1 MKKNKNKKPLIR
13 ALEPRILFD
22 GAAVTTAVEVLDNT
36 SFTQTSASTT
46 DTSTT
51 TDSTQINNT
60 ANSTDSTQINDATT
74 VTPDSLSEPIS
85 IQSGDIFIITTDI
98 PNYEQTANNLGSDF
112 KVLVLDQNSAD
123 LESQILDATKDLDS
137 ELNVHIIT
145 ANQSKDKLL
154 VGGFNSVNDLT
165 SELTS
170 DSKLYDLDSLTT
182 QDYTPSGEGQVIIID
197 ESVSYTQNILDTI
210 PNDWKVIT
218 INSQEDGLSQI
229 LEKLEGSSNLSTIHI
244 FSHGNSGEIIL
255 GNLVLDSN
263 TIEQRADD
271 LAKLGTYL
279 NLNGDI
285 LLYGC
290 DVSSGY
296 IGEEFVNLLA
306 QKTSADVAASDDAT
320 GSYIASADF
329 DLETTSGSVESS
341 TLEVDTNGQIL
352 GSITTHNINLF
363 RDSKR
368 LILQAS
374 GEGGSGI
381 WSSAENNWVD
391 VYNTD
396 RIVPYL
402 AWKTVTEKFLFWSW
416 TFDVPY
422 TENYNY
428 GTGVRYTEN
437 KFTIANN
444 STYDIRATIS
454 DQLKNYLGGE
464 KTASST
470 ENFALYKGSF
480 DKYNPLK
487 NLVTAS
493 EGWLGEYIYRGELEK
508 GDYVLVTSFDT
519 FAFAFFKV
527 DVNYAEQMYG
537 NGKLTVENLNKAPV
551 WGTIADQTISG
562 DGIKNIVATTWSNVS
577 DADGDEITVS
587 ATLSTGDPLPTWLKF
602 NPNTLTFSGNPPE
615 NTGTLSIRLNAF
627 DGQETGYKYFKLIF
641 TNDNDRPILANEIKD
656 TTWDGEGS
664 FSYQIPVGTFT
675 DSDPSDD
682 NFTYTAKLADGSALP
697 SWLTISNTGLI
708 SGNPPA
714 GYPSL
719 TIVVTA
725 NDGSNQSNA
734 TQTDT
739 FVLHLKNNND
749 IPSLTNTAISI
760 DEDTTYT
767 FKAADFA
774 YTDLDT
780 HAFDST
786 LIGNGKTI
794 QSIRVIELPQ
804 NGTLWLDTNSNGVL
818 NDGEKVLLNQ
828 VILATNFSKLK
839 YTPNENWAGHNA
851 LDPLPAL
858 KNGPDSFKW
867 TSFDG
872 YNDSSNT
879 ATTTLNVKIL
889 NDDPKLSFS
898 AGKTLNVRP
907 TGGAALNPV
916 YVDQGLNLIDVDALY
931 SNDMLYDTIYG
942 VSITITDSVTNKFV
956 IGDKLSIVDATGFT
970 ISYDS
975 VNGILTIEKAG
986 GARASE
992 YQAILRTLQFSSTD
1006 TTNNNLRTLGLT
1018 FRTQGVGSKT
1028 AAYFD
1033 GADDYIETMNASIPT
1048 TGNFTIST
1056 WAQLS
1061 TPANLATGQYTIF
1074 GQGES
1079 ANNNNIFLQVVKNS
1093 DNTYNLRIGNLW
1105 NISGTEISSLLSD
1118 GKWHQYTIT
1127 RSGTG
1132 TSDGSLYIDGKYIG
1146 SGDINTNITAGY
1158 GLRIGRLYDSVI
1170 NNGSDWL
1177 GYWKGSISDLRVY
1190 NTVLSSTDIQK
1201 SLSNTLV
1208 GNETGLKAWYKLV
1221 SDYKNYASVS
1231 DGGNAVVFKQA
1242 NYGYSIKTGHYYKL
1256 DTTERNYADANLN
1269 AQNSTYASENGY
1281 LVRIDDSLSAS
1292 ELEVVKLMNS
1302 LYGSTVTLV
1311 GAERYNSNGDWYWT
1325 AGPDSD
1331 TYFTHTGNDGL
1342 DNDPVTPKTYNE
1354 WWSGEFGQ
1362 GNWKSYNWN
1371 VSNLKTEMTF
1381 DLYAW
1386 DSWDNEVLAINI
1398 NDTRLYNIQSNYQS
1412 SWNNNS
1418 TYNGSM
1424 NINGYNISFSIVPS
1438 EYRNIGQSSEW
1449 SDKIFKVTVNIPEN
1463 FTSNLKLSIG
1473 ALTDSDLNDESGEVN
1488 NISIKTFNP
1497 EYEKDK
1503 AFINLNGY
1511 IDNLYPNQKYWSLIE
1526 YGNKGEVLTAPS
1538 LFTTTNISS
1547 LDKYVN
1553 ETRSITVRATNNAPT
1568 ATESW
1573 STTAINEDSSY
1584 TFKVTDFTSKF
1595 SDSDGDTLSKITI
1608 TQIPDSSI
1616 GTLTLNGK
1624 TLENNA
1630 EIPTGDLDKLIF
1642 KPTAN
1647 YSGDVTFKYKGSDGY
1662 LNTNESTVTIKVNP
1676 LNDAPVLT
1684 SDQTLKVINE
1694 DIVNIDNIG
1703 QTIASII
1710 TDGTITDADGNPIE
1724 AIAITSVNNS
1734 YGTWQY
1740 STNSGTSWT
1749 PISNTTGAKVSLAS
1763 KALLLDSNSLV
1774 RFIPNENF
1782 FGTSTFEFRAWDK
1795 SSGIVGGTTDPYL
1808 LGGNSSVSAE
1818 VKTASITINAINDIP
1833 TTENKTIEIN
1843 EDEDYIFTLSDFK
1856 FNDVDKND
1864 VLTSVKIESLPS
1876 FGVIKLNGE
1885 AVSEGAIITKANIDA
1900 GLLTYI
1906 TAQDGFGKPYTTF
1919 TFSVNDGIA
1928 NSIPATITLNATDT
1942 NDAPTNIAW
1951 ASGGSVAEDKYSTS
1965 STSVVVGKLSATDP
1979 NTGDTLRFVQL
1990 SNNKFVINP
1999 DGTVKLAISPKDL
2012 NGNNVAL
2019 LDYELNQT
2027 EKIKVKVIDSQGLSY
2042 ETEITV
2048 NVTDIAEKTPSLY
2061 TNVLYATKGTVT
2073 TLTESNIR
2081 TVDADTA
2088 NENLIYTVKQE
2099 IVGGKLFID
2108 NNGNGTYNEGID
2120 SLLGPESEEAP
2131 EYEANFTH
2139 ADVVAGKIKFYK
2151 DDTQTNAKISLSVTD
2166 GTSSDEGLVIV
2177 IVSNPPVLSAQIEDQ
2192 EWGVSGSQSFT
2203 IPASTF
2209 TDADYDVLTYS
2220 AKLSDGKD
2228 LPTWL
2233 SFDSKTGK
2241 FYGEPTGMVD
2251 GDTISITV
2259 TATDG
2264 RTTPATDTFIITFKD
2279 SITKPILANPLP
2291 EYIEFNGSGNKEY
2304 SIPTDTFSNSLANTT
2319 LTYTATLGNGNA
2331 LPSWLSF
2338 DPTTQKFSGNPP
2350 ASAVGE
2356 PLIIKITAS
2365 NGTTTSTTIKLYV
2378 SDSNDIPVN
2387 SATISD
2393 KVITDSNTYTY
2404 TILKSTFTDGDK
2416 DNITLSLTT
2425 TDGTELPSW
2434 VKYSTDS
2441 NGNLIITA
2449 KAPAGAGTEN
2459 LRVIGRDGFGG
2470 ESISNFKITYSGG
2483 ANESPQVRTSEGIFY
2498 MENGSLKTSS
2508 YGALEKFSIL
2518 AGKTAT
2524 ITTTYLDENDADDD
2538 GIGLTYT
2545 LVNEPLYGQ
2554 LWLDIDGSGTINGSE
2569 KTLNSGDTF
2578 TQKDIDDKKLKYK
2591 HTAPNTT
2598 DDKFTFNLKD
2608 GGEDNSVEL
2617 KNITFNIDVL
2627 DNPEKLS
2634 MISVKRY
2641 IPTDALTNEDEVKFK
2656 VKFNRVTYG
2665 VDKTDFIVTG
2675 SGNSGATVS
2684 KVEYIGSNEYMV
2696 SVSNIA
2702 SSSGDIGLALNSDTN
2717 IITNGGSAIDKTFI
2731 TPINEIFTLDN
2742 KAPSV
2747 TIISD
2752 RTIYAGTTP
2761 FKADIV
2767 FSEKVKNLTLDD
2779 ISSTN
2784 ATISNIIQINDF
2796 TYQVV
2801 VTPTNGTGNITL
2813 DFAKDKVN
2821 DIAGNLNTD
2830 ALQVIIYENK
2840 APSLTIITTDSN
2852 SGTLGS
2858 TDANSGAG
2866 EKLLYSITGQI
2877 ADTTQDGFTHSKK
2890 GVYGTLYINENT
2902 GAYKFVPNSDA
2913 IAEADKT
2920 ETENFQFNVTDSLG
2934 AKDSKNFTITVDGV
2948 NDAPVISVKAGN
2960 SASAELTET
2969 DTTLSAKGSL
2979 TLKDL
2984 DKGQTL
2990 SVSVD
2995 SLTKNGV
3002 ASGDTA
3008 LLSMLTLS
3016 NDLNIINWEFNSKTE
3031 AFNYLAKDE
3040 TLTLTY
3046 TIKATDSYTTSAN
3059 DTQTIVIT
3067 ITGTNDAPKI
3077 TASTITALSNAS
3089 SIATAGGTL
3098 SFSDID
3104 TTTPTA
3110 SFIKANDVSYVTTR
3124 SGGGSFSLNADTI
3137 TALQNALN
3145 LNPAGTWSYSLDTTQ
3160 LKDDVAAKILSGD
3173 KIVVTYKVTVDDGKG
3188 GTTTKDL
3195 KFILIGD
3202 GTGAKLSFND
3212 DTGSIT
3218 EGSKLY
3224 DSGALTLDSLE
3235 TITSAS
3241 VNSTVKITSSSIDL
3255 TKYPTQIEA
3264 IKGAFSVTN
3273 KSTSVDWAFNIS
3285 EANLDFLP
3293 LGETVTAVFKID
3305 INSDTTSK
3313 TVTILITGTNDT
3325 PVITSSVSNA
3335 RGTVTEAGYSAI
3347 GTPSATGTLTSTDVD
3362 SGATATWTLDKT
3374 TGTYGN
3380 ISIDST
3386 GKWTYTLDESKV
3398 SILEVGDKKTEIFT
3412 ATITDDKG
3420 ATAQQTI
3427 LIEVNGTNDA
3437 PVITAPTTILYENT
3451 FNSQTG
3457 KLIVVDDGNDTKTYS
3472 IDGQNIDTT
3481 ENGFTHSKKG
3491 VYGTLYINEIT
3502 GDYKFVPNE
3511 SAIKALTENSSE
3523 IFKFTV
3529 TDSLGA
3535 NSKQDLTINFKGAND
3550 APTISVGINDSD
3562 SKSIY
3567 ETNTT
3572 LTSSGTLI
3580 VTDVDIAQIVTSKV
3594 QSMTIDGVGST
3605 DTTALG
3611 WLTLN
3616 ADTILNNSETTDTL
3630 TWTFNSGSEYFD
3642 SLGQGDTK
3650 ILVYTIR
3657 VNDGVVDTDK
3667 TVTITILGTN
3677 DAPKITVETGDST
3690 SVTLEESNETLSASD
3705 TLTVNEI
3712 EPNDTIT
3719 ASIESVTVNSSSTV
3733 SNLAL
3738 PSNAILKAMLSLD
3751 KSSLL
3756 TDNVN
3761 TIEALTW
3768 TFNSGIEHF
3777 DYIASGEK
3785 LVLDYVVRVI
3795 DSANPAKID
3804 TKTITITINGSN
3816 DTPIIDT
3823 YASNDVNINGII
3835 NSGKPFELADKG
3847 TIVFSDVDFSNKPT
3861 TSKALNTITAY
3872 RRDGTTTFTL
3882 TDAQKNSIIDGFKIS
3897 SGADN
3902 TNNGNI
3908 NWEYAISQSN
3918 IDFLGSGEQVTVIF
3932 TISVD
3937 DGKGGI
3943 DTQDITIKLTGENKT
3958 PILTEATKNINE
3970 TNDAINTTIEMTAS
3984 DANLTD
3990 ILTVSVE
3997 SGTYQLN
4004 GEAPRTMSDAE
4015 KSWLSLQNYT
4025 VSNGTPFNW
4034 DFKTGSTTFNEL
4046 NTGKTVKLV
4055 YTVKVIDDAPIEVRA
4070 FSTKTV
4076 TVTITGTNDAP
4087 VAVVDVAE
4095 TTENS
4100 AITID
4105 VLAND
4110 IDADSADNSSNFT
4123 LKEASITTNSHSA
4136 GYNPS
4141 NVPLTQFATVS
4152 IVDNKLVFNP
4162 NSEFDYLAVGETASV
4177 VVTYTMSDNEG
4188 LTSTSTATI
4197 TIKGTNDTPII
4208 TLEASDNASEDF
4220 VESINNVTTSGTLSL
4235 NDKDTTNT
4243 VTATVDSVVVA
4254 GTAQVGTKT
4263 TDYFKPMLSLSS
4275 ENILNN
4281 TQNDGIITWN
4291 FDSKT
4296 DVFDYIAKDE
4306 VLILTYKIKATDSN
4320 GDFAIQ
4326 DVVIKVTGTND
4337 APVLNA
4343 IPSTTYIDTALNDS
4357 FADYSG
4363 TLVSSDVDLID
4374 GKTYSI
4380 TNQVEDTTQAGFTHS
4395 KFGNYGILYLNEISG
4410 TYKYIANNAKVQE
4423 LTTTVTDDFVFIVT
4437 DTSLDASTASQTF
4450 SIIIEGANDRPVIS
4464 SSGIGNVTET
4474 NGTLTSSGTLSVTDL
4489 DTAQTVSVSVV
4500 DVIASGVTT
4509 GLISNNVKLFEMLS
4523 LDSGNVIDNTSTTGN
4538 INWKFNS
4545 GNEAFNYLANGE
4557 VLTLTYTIKATDS
4570 ALQDSA
4576 NQTVVITIVGTND
4589 APNVTVENID
4599 VASKNL
4605 NETNITLKTQGT
4617 LTVSDIDRTDVITTS
4632 YEVVSVQKDLNG
4644 NVMPIDKNEPINQL
4658 LKDMLA
4664 ITQTPIDGTSQTG
4677 TINWT
4682 FDSKGETFDYLA
4694 SGETLTLTYTIKASD
4709 DNNPIASDTQTITIT
4724 IVGTNDTPKVLA
4736 DNIDTK
4742 TPFGKEFVQEIAYL
4756 FSDVDV
4762 TDKFTFTTSKLPQGL
4777 SIDKNTGIISGRAVE
4792 PGNFTITI
4800 TASDSGN
4807 PTLSVSRTF
4816 NLLVIA
4822 PPQNLSTDTTSTRNT
4837 NETAQ
4842 QIVKEITVD
4851 RINDTITAFSSSSNS
4866 LIETIGTKNQVE
4878 QLLNSMNSNTLG
4890 GKNGSTNSNLDIS
4903 RTELTSI
4910 GQTTSNNP
4918 NDKII
4923 TANANLNLDR
4933 TGKVNTNDK
4942 ANQAFQ
4948 TLGLTIEKISLAQ
4961 DQIEIKL
4968 LDTRVGQKYSVT
4980 LANGNELPE
4989 GLSFDPNTGKII
5001 GVLPEGVTELN
5012 ISIKALSNDGT
5023 TRVLNLKIDLK
5034 ELKKKQSAFNT
5045 LSEQVEKQSFKMS
5058 DYGSFINSLISKA
5071 V

>member
-51 TDSTQINNT
+51 TDSAQINNT

-396 RIVPYL
+396 RIVPYIV
-402 AWKTVTEKFLFWSW
+402 WKTETVKVLFWSW

-627 DGQETGYKYFKLIF
+627 DGQETGYKDFKLIF

-697 SWLTISNTGLI
+697 SWLTISSTGLI

-725 NDGSNQSNA
+725 NDGSGQSNA

-794 QSIRVIELPQ
+794 QSIRVLELPQ

-818 NDGEKVLLNQ
+818 NDGEKVSLNQ

-1006 TTNNNLRTLGLT
+1006 TSNNNLRTLGLT

-1146 SGDINTNITAGY
+1146 SGDINTNIIAGY

-1170 NNGSDWL
+1170 NNGSDWTA
-1177 GYWKGSISDLRVY
+1177 YWQGSISDLRVY

-1208 GNETGLKAWYKLV
+1208 GNETGLRAWYKLT
-1221 SDYKNYASVS
+1221 SDYKNYAFASS

-1242 NYGYSIKTGHYYKL
+1242 NYGYSIKTGHYYYL
-1256 DTTERNYADANLN
+1256 NRISQNYSDATNT
-1269 AQNSTYASENGY
+1269 AQNSVYASENGY
-1281 LVRIDDSLSAS
+1281 LVRIDDSLSTS

-1311 GAERYNSNGDWYWT
+1311 GAERSYSNGAWYWT

-1331 TYFTHTGNDGL
+1331 TYFTHTANDGL
-1342 DNDPVTPKTYNE
+1342 DNDPIVPKTYTQG
-1354 WWSGEFGQ
+1354 WSGEFGQ
-1362 GNWKSYNWN
+1362 GNWRSYNWDI
-1371 VSNLKTEMTF
+1371 SNLKTEMTF

-1398 NDTRLYNIQSNYQS
+1398 NDTRLYNIQSNYES

-1438 EYRNIGQSSEW
+1438 QYGNLGQSASF
-1449 SDKIFKVTVNIPEN
+1449 SDKIFRVTVNIPEN
-1463 FTSNLKLSIG
+1463 FAYNLKLSIG
-1473 ALTDSDLNDESGEVN
+1473 ALTDSDLNDESGEITNV
-1488 NISIKTFNP
+1488 SIKTFNP
-1497 EYEKDK
+1497 EYERDK
-1503 AFINLNGY
+1503 SFINTNGY
-1511 IDNLYPNQKYWSLIE
+1511 IDNLYPNQSYWSLIE

-1538 LFTTTNISS
+1538 LFTTTNVSS

-1568 ATESW
+1568 ATASW

-1684 SDQTLKVINE
+1684 SDQTLQAINE
-1694 DIVNIDNIG
+1694 DITNTDNIG

-1710 TDGTITDADGNPIE
+1710 TEGTITDADGNPIE

-1740 STNSGTSWT
+1740 STNGGTSWT
-1749 PISNTTGAKVSLAS
+1749 PISNTTGAKVSLSS

-1795 SSGIVGGTTDPYL
+1795 SSGIVGGTTDPYA

-1818 VKTASITINAINDIP
+1818 VKIASIIINPINDIP

-1856 FNDVDKND
+1856 FSDIDTND
-1864 VLTSVKIESLPS
+1864 VLTSVKIESLPLV
-1876 FGVIKLNGE
+1876 GIIKLNGNN
-1885 AVSEGAIITKANIDA
+1885 VLSGAKISNQDIKD
-1900 GLLTYI
+1900 GKLTYI
-1906 TAQDGFGKPYTTF
+1906 TDLDGFGAPYTTF

-1979 NTGDTLRFVQL
+1979 NTNDTLRFVQL

-2012 NGNNVAL
+2012 SGNSVAL

-2027 EKIKVKVIDSQGLSY
+2027 EKIEVKVIDSQGLSY

-2048 NVTDIAEKTPSLY
+2048 NVTDVAENTPSLY

-2177 IVSNPPVLSAQIEDQ
+2177 IVSNPPVLSAPIEDQ
-2192 EWGVSGSQSFT
+2192 EWGVSGSQSFS

-2209 TDADYDVLTYS
+2209 TDADFDILTYS
-2220 AKLSDGKD
+2220 AKLSNGDP
-2228 LPTWL
+2228 LPSWL

-2241 FYGEPTGMVD
+2241 FSGTPDGMKNA
-2251 GDTISITV
+2251 DTISITV

-2264 RTTPATDTFIITFKD
+2264 RTTPATDTFIITFKG

-2291 EYIEFNGSGNKEY
+2291 EYIEFNGSGDKSY
-2304 SIPTDTFSNSLANTT
+2304 TIPAGTFSDPTSNGI
-2319 LTYTATLGNGNA
+2319 TYTATLADGKP
-2331 LPSWLSF
+2331 LPSWLKF
-2338 DPTTQKFSGNPP
+2338 NDETQTFSGNPP
-2350 ASAVGE
+2350 ASAVSE

-2387 SATISD
+2387 SQTISD

-2404 TILKSTFTDGDK
+2404 TILKSTFSDGDK
-2416 DNITLSLTT
+2416 DNITLSLATK
-2425 TDGTELPSW
+2425 DGTELPSW
-2434 VKYSTDS
+2434 VKYSIDES
-2441 NGNLIITA
+2441 NGNLIITV

-2483 ANESPQVRTSEGIFY
+2483 VNESPQVRTSEGIFY

-2608 GGEDNSVEL
+2608 GGEDGSVEL

-2627 DNPEKLS
+2627 DNPTNLS

-2641 IPTDALTNEDEVKFK
+2641 IPIDALTNEDEVKFK
-2656 VKFNRVTYG
+2656 VKFNAVTYG
-2665 VDKTDFIVTG
+2665 VDASDFVVTG
-2675 SGNSGATVS
+2675 SANSEATIS

-2696 SVSNIA
+2696 SI
-2702 SSSGDIGLALNSDTN
+2702 SGITENDGTLGLKLATTPT
-2717 IITNGGSAIDKTFI
+2717 IITTGGSAIDKTFI

-2742 KAPSV
+2742 KAPIV
-2747 TIISD
+2747 TITSD

-2830 ALQVIIYENK
+2830 ALQVIIYENN
-2840 APSLTIITTDSN
+2840 APSLTTDKTNAEVNNLNDPITGKLN
-2852 SGTLGS
+2852 SA
-2858 TDANSGAG
+2858 DDNNSVAG

-2877 ADTTQDGFTHSKK
+2877 KDTTLNGFTHSKK
-2890 GVYGTLYINENT
+2890 GVYGTLYINETT
-2902 GAYKFVPNSDA
+2902 GDYKFVPNSDA

-2934 AKDSKNFTITVDGV
+2934 AKDSKPFTITVNGV
-2948 NDAPVISVKAGN
+2948 NDSPVISVETGN

-3002 ASGDTA
+3002 ASDDTA

-3046 TIKATDSYTTSAN
+3046 TIKATDSYTPSAN

-3077 TASTITALSNAS
+3077 TASAITALSNAS
-3089 SIATAGGTL
+3089 STVTAEGSL

-3104 TTTPTA
+3104 KSDSPTA
-3110 SFIKANDVSYVTTR
+3110 SFIKANDVSYVATR
-3124 SGGGSFSLNADTI
+3124 SGDVSFNLDPNTI

-3145 LNPAGTWSYSLDTTQ
+3145 LNPAGTWSYSLDTTP
-3160 LKDDVAAKILSGD
+3160 LKDSSNNLIASGD
-3173 KIVVTYKVTVDDGKG
+3173 KIVVTYKVTVNDEKG

-3202 GTGAKLSFND
+3202 GTGAKLSIND
-3212 DTGSIT
+3212 DTGSII
-3218 EGSKLY
+3218 EGSKLT
-3224 DSGALTLDSLE
+3224 DSGRLNFNGTPIKTNISINDSTSLT
-3235 TITSAS
+3235 
-3241 VNSTVKITSSSIDL
+3241 
-3255 TKYPTQIEA
+3255 PTQIDT
-3264 IKGAFSVTN
+3264 IKSGLKITPTTDGNATN
-3273 KSTSVDWAFNIS
+3273 WEYSLTEDKI
-3285 EANLDFLP
+3285 DFLAE
-3293 LGETVTAVFKID
+3293 GQTVTAKFDVGDSALLFSGDDKVSIPSPTLD
-3305 INSDTTSK
+3305 DSFTVELWIKLDAPTSDWQAVLDKGRYTDPRDWYIITNNTNNELIMGYDYFTNADNQPEDHNQIFLNLNDLNWHHVAFSYDKTNFTWTAYLDGVSKGTFTKEYTPTTNSILLGNNNNNGGSKVELNELRIWNDVRTKNEIIANMNSVISNPTGESNLLSYYKFDETSGTTIVDSK
-3313 TVTILITGTNDT
+3313 GNNNGTIETNSPTWIGSSSPLTITITGTNDA
-3325 PVITSSVSNA
+3325 PVITSTVESA
-3335 RGTVTEAGYSAI
+3335 RGSVTEAGYSAS

-3362 SGATATWTLDKT
+3362 SGATATWSLDKT

-3380 ISIDST
+3380 ISIDSS

-3412 ATITDDKG
+3412 ATVTDDKG

-3457 KLIVVDDGNDTKTYS
+3457 KLTVVDDGNDTKTYS
-3472 IDGQNIDTT
+3472 IDGQSIDTT
-3481 ENGFTHSKKG
+3481 QNGFTHSKKG
-3491 VYGTLYINEIT
+3491 VYGTIYINELT
-3502 GDYKFVPNE
+3502 GDYKFIPNE
-3511 SAIKALTENSSE
+3511 SSIKALTQDGFETFS
-3523 IFKFTV
+3523 FTV

-3550 APTISVGINDSD
+3550 APTITVGTNDSD
-3562 SKSIY
+3562 SKEIY

-3580 VTDVDIAQIVTSKV
+3580 VTDVDIAQKVSSLVV
-3594 QSMTIDGVGST
+3594 QSMKIDGETST
-3605 DTTALG
+3605 DATALG

-3616 ADTILNNSETTDTL
+3616 TTEILNNTETTDTL
-3630 TWTFNSGSEYFD
+3630 TWTFNSGSEYFN
-3642 SLGQGDTK
+3642 SLSQGETK
-3650 ILVYTIR
+3650 TLVYTIT
-3657 VNDGVVDTDK
+3657 VSDGSASASK
-3667 TVTITILGTN
+3667 TVTITIKGTN
-3677 DAPKITVETGDST
+3677 DAPTITVVSGDSAT
-3690 SVTLEESNETLSASD
+3690 ATLTESNETLSAND

-3719 ASIESVTVNSSSTV
+3719 ATVESVNVNSSSTV
-3733 SNLAL
+3733 SNLVL
-3738 PSNAILKAMLSLD
+3738 PSNTILKAMLSLSPLSKLGD
-3751 KSSLL
+3751 SSNT
-3756 TDNVN
+3756 TDTVDP
-3761 TIEALTW
+3761 LTW
-3768 TFNSGIEHF
+3768 TFNSGSEHF

-3816 DTPIIDT
+3816 DTPVIDT
-3823 YASNDVNINGII
+3823 YASNDVNINGVI

-3872 RRDGTTTFTL
+3872 KRDGTTTFTL

-4046 NTGKTVKLV
+4046 NTGETVKLV

-4136 GYNPS
+4136 GYNAS

-4220 VESINNVTTSGTLSL
+4220 VESINNVTTSGKLSL

-4254 GTAQVGTKT
+4254 GTAQVGSKT
-4263 TDYFKPMLSLSS
+4263 NDYFKSMLTLNS

-4337 APVLNA
+4337 SPILNTVLE
-4343 IPSTTYIDTALNDS
+4343 TTYTDTNVDDTFES
-4357 FADYSG
+4357 YNG
-4363 TLVSSDVDLID
+4363 TLVANDVDISD
-4374 GKTYSI
+4374 IKTYSI
-4380 TNQVEDTTQAGFTHS
+4380 AGQKEDIAQTGFTHS
-4395 KFGNYGILYLNEISG
+4395 KLGNYGNLYINSVTG
-4410 TYKYIANNAKVQE
+4410 AYKYIPNDVKIEE
-4423 LTTTVTDDFVFIVT
+4423 LTTNEVDEFTFSVTDD
-4437 DTSLDASTASQTF
+4437 SQ
-4450 SIIIEGANDRPVIS
+4450 E
-4464 SSGIGNVTET
+4464 
-4474 NGTLTSSGTLSVTDL
+4474 
-4489 DTAQTVSVSVV
+4489 
-4500 DVIASGVTT
+4500 
-4509 GLISNNVKLFEMLS
+4509 
-4523 LDSGNVIDNTSTTGN
+4523 
-4538 INWKFNS
+4538 IN
-4545 GNEAFNYLANGE
+4545 
-4557 VLTLTYTIKATDS
+4557 
-4570 ALQDSA
+4570 
-4576 NQTVVITIVGTND
+4576 
-4589 APNVTVENID
+4589 NID
-4599 VASKNL
+4599 SKIFRVNL
-4605 NETNITLKTQGT
+4605 LG
-4617 LTVSDIDRTDVITTS
+4617 V
-4632 YEVVSVQKDLNG
+4632 
-4644 NVMPIDKNEPINQL
+4644 
-4658 LKDMLA
+4658 
-4664 ITQTPIDGTSQTG
+4664 
-4677 TINWT
+4677 
-4682 FDSKGETFDYLA
+4682 
-4694 SGETLTLTYTIKASD
+4694 
-4709 DNNPIASDTQTITIT
+4709 
-4724 IVGTNDTPKVLA
+4724 NDTPRVLGN
-4736 DNIDTK
+4736 NIDAK
-4742 TPFGKEFVQEIAYL
+4742 TSFGEVFNQETAYL
-4756 FSDVDV
+4756 FSDIDRGHIL
-4762 TDKFTFTTSKLPQGL
+4762 TFTTSKLPQGL

-4822 PPQNLSTDTTSTRNT
+4822 PPQNSSTDTTATRNT

-4851 RINDTITAFSSSSNS
+4851 RINDTITAFSSTNS
-4866 LIETIGTKNQVE
+4866 MTETAGNKNQVE
-4878 QLLNSMNSNTLG
+4878 QLINGTNNVLS
-4890 GKNGSTNSNLDIS
+4890 GKNGTAGTNLDIS
-4903 RTELTSI
+4903 RTELTSL

-4923 TANANLNLDR
+4923 TANANLNLDQ

>member
-1 MKKNKNKKPLIR
+1 MKKSKNKKPLIR

-60 ANSTDSTQINDATT
+60 AISTDSTQINDATT

-329 DLETTSGSVESS
+329 DLETTSGNIESS
-341 TLEVDTNGQIL
+341 SLEVDTNGQIL

-363 RDSKR
+363 RDYSKR

-396 RIVPYL
+396 RIVPYIV
-402 AWKTVTEKFLFWSW
+402 WKTETVKVLFWSW

-615 NTGTLSIRLNAF
+615 NIGTLSIRLNAF
-627 DGQETGYKYFKLIF
+627 DGQETGYKDFKLIF

-675 DSDPSDD
+675 DSDPSLDS
-682 NFTYTAKLADGSALP
+682 FTYTAKLADGSALP
-697 SWLTISNTGLI
+697 SWLTISSTGLI

-725 NDGSNQSNA
+725 NDGSGQSNA

-739 FVLHLKNNND
+739 FVLNLKNNND

-774 YTDLDT
+774 YTDSDT
-780 HAFDST
+780 HAFDGT

-867 TSFDG
+867 TSSDG

-1093 DNTYNLRIGNLW
+1093 NNTYNLRIGNLW

-1170 NNGSDWL
+1170 NNGSDWP

-1208 GNETGLKAWYKLV
+1208 GNETGLKAWYKLT

-1242 NYGYSIKTGHYYKL
+1242 DYGYSIKTGHYYKL

-1438 EYRNIGQSSEW
+1438 EYRNIGQGSEW

-1538 LFTTTNISS
+1538 LFTTTNVSS

-1568 ATESW
+1568 ATASW

-1684 SDQTLKVINE
+1684 ADQTLQAINE
-1694 DIVNIDNIG
+1694 DITNTDNIG

-1710 TDGTITDADGNPIE
+1710 TDGTITDVDGNSIE

-1740 STNSGTSWT
+1740 STNGGTSWT
-1749 PISNTTGAKVSLAS
+1749 PISNTTGAKVSLSS

-1795 SSGIVGGTTDPYL
+1795 SSGTVGGTTDPYA

-1843 EDEDYIFTLSDFK
+1843 EDEAYVFTLGDFK
-1856 FNDVDKND
+1856 FSDIDTND

-1876 FGVIKLNGE
+1876 FGVIKLNGK

-2108 NNGNGTYNEGID
+2108 NNGNGIYNEGID

-2177 IVSNPPVLSAQIEDQ
+2177 IVSNPPVLSAPIEDQ

-2209 TDADYDVLTYS
+2209 TDADYDILTYS
-2220 AKLSDGKD
+2220 AKLSNGNP
-2228 LPTWL
+2228 LPSWL
-2233 SFDSKTGK
+2233 SFDTKTGK
-2241 FYGEPTGMVD
+2241 FSGTPDGMKNA
-2251 GDTISITV
+2251 DTISITV

-2291 EYIEFNGSGNKEY
+2291 EYIEFSGSGDKSY
-2304 SIPTDTFSNSLANTT
+2304 TIPANTFSDPTSNGI
-2319 LTYTATLGNGNA
+2319 TYTATLKDGKP

-2338 DPTTQKFSGNPP
+2338 DSSTRKFSGNPP

-2356 PLIIKITAS
+2356 PLILKITAS

-2416 DNITLSLTT
+2416 DNITLNLTT

-2434 VKYSTDS
+2434 IKYSTDS

-2518 AGKTAT
+2518 AEKTAT
-2524 ITTTYLDENDADDD
+2524 ITTTYLDENDPDDD

-2627 DNPEKLS
+2627 DNPTNLS

-2641 IPTDALTNEDEVKFK
+2641 IPIDALTNEDEVKFK
-2656 VKFNRVTYG
+2656 VKFNKVTYG
-2665 VDKTDFIVTG
+2665 VDKTDFTVTG

-2696 SVSNIA
+2696 SVSGITAND
-2702 SSSGDIGLALNSDTN
+2702 GDIGLALKDDTN
-2717 IITNGGSAIDKTFI
+2717 IITNGGSPIDKTFN

-2742 KAPSV
+2742 TAPTV
-2747 TIISD
+2747 TIIPD
-2752 RTIYAGTTP
+2752 RTIYTETTP

-2813 DFAKDKVN
+2813 DFAKEKVN

-2830 ALQVIIYENK
+2830 ASQVIIYENK
-2840 APSLTIITTDSN
+2840 APSLTTDK
-2852 SGTLGS
+2852 
-2858 TDANSGAG
+2858 TDAKVNNLNQPITGKLDSADYNNSVAG

-2877 ADTTQDGFTHSKK
+2877 KDTTLNGFTHSKK
-2890 GVYGTLYINENT
+2890 GVYGTLYINETT
-2902 GAYKFVPNSDA
+2902 GDYKFVPNSDA

-2934 AKDSKNFTITVDGV
+2934 AKDSKDFTITVNGV
-2948 NDAPVISVKAGN
+2948 NDAPVISVEAGN

-2990 SVSVD
+2990 SVSVY

-3002 ASGDTA
+3002 ASDDTA

-3016 NDLNIINWEFNSKTE
+3016 NDLNSINWEFNSKTE
-3031 AFNYLAKDE
+3031 AFDYLAKDE
-3040 TLTLTY
+3040 TLILKY
-3046 TIKATDSYTTSAN
+3046 TIKATDSKSADSN
-3059 DTQTIVIT
+3059 NQEIIIK

-3089 SIATAGGTL
+3089 STVTAGGSL

-3104 TTTPTA
+3104 TTTPIA
-3110 SFIKANDVSYVTTR
+3110 SFIKSNNASYVATR

-3137 TALQNALN
+3137 TVLEDALTLN
-3145 LNPAGTWSYSLDTTQ
+3145 SNGTWSYSLDTIK
-3160 LKDDVAAKILSGD
+3160 LNLASGD
-3173 KIVVTYKVTVDDGKG
+3173 KIVVTYKVTVSDAKG

-3202 GTGAKLSFND
+3202 GTKAKLSIND
-3212 DTGSIT
+3212 DTGSII
-3218 EGSKLY
+3218 EGSKLS
-3224 DSGALTLDSLE
+3224 DSGTLNLNGTNSILNSNISISNGSLTS
-3235 TITSAS
+3235 
-3241 VNSTVKITSSSIDL
+3241 
-3255 TKYPTQIEA
+3255 TQIDT
-3264 IKGAFSVTN
+3264 IKSGLTISPTTDGNATN
-3273 KSTSVDWAFNIS
+3273 WQYSLTEDKI
-3285 EANLDFLP
+3285 DFLAE
-3293 LGETVTAVFKID
+3293 GQTVTAKFDVGDSALVFSGDDSASIPIPTLDDSFTVELWIKLDAPTSDWQAVLDKGRYTDLSDWYIITNNNKD
-3305 INSDTTSK
+3305 NQLIMGYDYFTNVNEQQEQNQIFLNLNDLNWHHVAFSYDKTNFKWTAYLDGVSKGTFTKEYTPTPNSILLGNNNFNGGSKVELNELRIWNNVRTENEIIANMNSVISNPNGESNLLSYYKFDETSGK
-3313 TVTILITGTNDT
+3313 TIVDSKGNNNGTISETSSPTWIGSSPLTITITGTNDA
-3325 PVITSSVSNA
+3325 PVITSTVESA
-3335 RGTVTEAGYSAI
+3335 RGTVTEAGYSVS

-3362 SGATATWTLDKT
+3362 SKATATWSLDKIA
-3374 TGTYGN
+3374 GTYGN
-3380 ISIDST
+3380 ISIDSTT

-3398 SILEVGDKKTEIFT
+3398 SILEIGDKKTEIFT
-3412 ATITDDKG
+3412 ATVTDDKG

-3481 ENGFTHSKKG
+3481 ENRFTHSKKG

-3511 SAIKALTENSSE
+3511 SAIKALTQDTLER
-3523 IFKFTV
+3523 FKFTV

-3535 NSKQDLTINFKGAND
+3535 TSTQDLTLSFKGVND
-3550 APTISVGINDSD
+3550 APTITVGTNDSD
-3562 SKSIY
+3562 SKEIY

-3572 LTSSGTLI
+3572 LISSGTLTL
-3580 VTDVDIAQIVTSKV
+3580 TDLDKTQTVSVSKV
-3594 QSMTIDGVGST
+3594 GLSATGVIGSFSATDDSILLAMLSLDSGNVIDNSSIVGTINWVFNSNGFNN
-3605 DTTALG
+3605 ANLG
-3611 WLTLN
+3611 KTFDYLAIGETLTL
-3616 ADTILNNSETTDTL
+3616 A
-3630 TWTFNSGSEYFD
+3630 
-3642 SLGQGDTK
+3642 
-3650 ILVYTIR
+3650 YTIKA
-3657 VNDGVVDTDK
+3657 TDSASLDSANQ
-3667 TVTITILGTN
+3667 TIVITITGTN
-3677 DAPKITVETGDST
+3677 DAPIISLGTEDGVSATLTET
-3690 SVTLEESNETLSASD
+3690 NETLSAND

-3719 ASIESVTVNSSSTV
+3719 ATVESVNVNSSSTV

-3756 TDNVN
+3756 TDNVK
-3761 TIEALTW
+3761 TSEALTW
-3768 TFNSGIEHF
+3768 TFNSGSEHF

-3795 DSANPAKID
+3795 DSVNPAKID
-3804 TKTITITINGSN
+3804 TKTVTITINGTN
-3816 DTPIIDT
+3816 DAPVIDT
-3823 YASNDVNINGII
+3823 YALNDVNINGVI

-3872 RRDGTTTFTL
+3872 RRDGTTTFAL
-3882 TDAQKNSIIDGFKIS
+3882 TPTQISNITNGFKIS

-3908 NWEYAISQSN
+3908 NWEYAITQAN

-4015 KSWLSLQNYT
+4015 KSWLSLKNST

-4046 NTGKTVKLV
+4046 NTGETVKLV

-4087 VAVVDVAE
+4087 IAVIDEVE

-4100 AITID
+4100 PITINI
-4105 VLAND
+4105 LAND
-4110 IDADSADNSSNFT
+4110 TDIDSADNSSNFSLT
-4123 LKEASITTNSHSA
+4123 NVSITTKTHLT
-4136 GYNPS
+4136 GYNAS
-4141 NVPLTQFATVS
+4141 NVTTPATVS

-4162 NSEFDYLAVGETASV
+4162 NNEFDYLAVGETASV
-4177 VVTYTMSDNEG
+4177 VVTYTMSDNENV
-4188 LTSTSTATI
+4188 TSTSTATI

-4254 GTAQVGTKT
+4254 GTAQVGSKT
-4263 TDYFKPMLSLSS
+4263 NDYFKSMLTLSS

-4281 TQNDGIITWN
+4281 TLNDGIITWN

-4337 APVLNA
+4337 SPILNTVLE
-4343 IPSTTYIDTALNDS
+4343 TTYTDTNVDDTFES
-4357 FADYSG
+4357 YNG
-4363 TLVSSDVDLID
+4363 TLVANDVDISD
-4374 GKTYSI
+4374 IKTYSI
-4380 TNQVEDTTQAGFTHS
+4380 AGQKEDIAQTGFTHS
-4395 KFGNYGILYLNEISG
+4395 KLGNYGNLYINSVTG
-4410 TYKYIANNAKVQE
+4410 AYKYIPNDVKIEE
-4423 LTTTVTDDFVFIVT
+4423 LTTNEVDEFTFSVTDD
-4437 DTSLDASTASQTF
+4437 SQ
-4450 SIIIEGANDRPVIS
+4450 E
-4464 SSGIGNVTET
+4464 
-4474 NGTLTSSGTLSVTDL
+4474 
-4489 DTAQTVSVSVV
+4489 
-4500 DVIASGVTT
+4500 
-4509 GLISNNVKLFEMLS
+4509 
-4523 LDSGNVIDNTSTTGN
+4523 
-4538 INWKFNS
+4538 IN
-4545 GNEAFNYLANGE
+4545 
-4557 VLTLTYTIKATDS
+4557 
-4570 ALQDSA
+4570 
-4576 NQTVVITIVGTND
+4576 
-4589 APNVTVENID
+4589 NID
-4599 VASKNL
+4599 SKIFRVNL
-4605 NETNITLKTQGT
+4605 LG
-4617 LTVSDIDRTDVITTS
+4617 V
-4632 YEVVSVQKDLNG
+4632 
-4644 NVMPIDKNEPINQL
+4644 
-4658 LKDMLA
+4658 
-4664 ITQTPIDGTSQTG
+4664 
-4677 TINWT
+4677 
-4682 FDSKGETFDYLA
+4682 
-4694 SGETLTLTYTIKASD
+4694 
-4709 DNNPIASDTQTITIT
+4709 
-4724 IVGTNDTPKVLA
+4724 NDTPRVLGN
-4736 DNIDTK
+4736 NIDAK
-4742 TPFGKEFVQEIAYL
+4742 TSFGEVFNQETAYL
-4756 FSDVDV
+4756 FSDIDRGHIL
-4762 TDKFTFTTSKLPQGL
+4762 TFTTSKLPQGL

-4822 PPQNLSTDTTSTRNT
+4822 PPQNSSTDTTATRNT

-4851 RINDTITAFSSSSNS
+4851 RINDTITAFSSTNS
-4866 LIETIGTKNQVE
+4866 MTETAGNKNQVE
-4878 QLLNSMNSNTLG
+4878 QLLNGTNNVLS
-4890 GKNGSTNSNLDIS
+4890 GKNGTAGTNLDIS
-4903 RTELTSI
+4903 RTELTSL

-4923 TANANLNLDR
+4923 TANANLNLDQ

-5058 DYGSFINSLISKA
+5058 DYGSFINSLLSKA